1 MISTLIGLVMI
12 TISLMVQMA
21 IVRHLPLLNGT
32 ADLVLVVLSAW
43 ALHERAEGIWVWA
56 LIAGVLTGLISAMP
70 FYVPLV
76 SYLAV
81 AGIASLLRSRVWQS
95 PILAMFVTVFIGT
108 LFYHFLSIFAL
119 QFLQQISIGWQESLN
134 LVTVPS
140 LVLNLL
146 ITLPL
151 YAVINDLAGWV
162 YPAEAEL

>member
-1 MISTLIGLVMI
+1 MISTLIGFVMI
-12 TISLMVQMA
+12 TISVMVQMA

-43 ALHERAEGIWVWA
+43 ALHERAAGAWVWA

-81 AGIASLLRSRVWQS
+81 AGVASLLRSRIWQS

-108 LFYHFLSIFAL
+108 LFYHLLSIFAL

-134 LVTVPS
+134 LVTLPS